1 MSEKVLELNNLT
13 FGYDNG
19 ENLLENVDLVIRS
32 GEYVGIV
39 GKNGSAKSTL
49 LKLMLGIL
57 KPKSGEIYI
66 KGNKLNEFK
75 EWGSIGYLSQQVR
88 SFNSNFPATVEEVV
102 GANLYSKKGIIKI
115 LSRKDREKI
124 ESSLKAV
131 GMESYKKR
139 IIGTLSGGQQQRVFI
154 ARLLVS
160 NPDIIFMDE
169 PLVGVDTASQGDFYE
184 ILDDLN
190 KKLGISLIM
199 VTHDVVEIFG
209 KADKVLLLNDRKIIE
224 YDLSSMSTKEERMK
238 IAERDIKNLI

>member
-1 MSEKVLELNNLT
+1 MDEKILELNNLT
-13 FGYDNG
+13 FGYENG
-19 ENLLENVDLVIRS
+19 ENLLENVDLEIRS

-49 LKLMLGIL
+49 LKLMLGLL
-57 KPKSGEIYI
+57 KPKSGDIYI
-66 KGNKLNEFK
+66 KGKKLNEFK

-102 GANLYSKKGIIKI
+102 GANLYSKKGIIKM
-115 LSRKDREKI
+115 LGRKDRESI
-124 ESSLKAV
+124 EESLKAV
-131 GMESYKKR
+131 GMENYKTR

-224 YDLSSMSTKEERMK
+224 YDLSDMATQEERME